1 MIGLATTGQS
11 EGSGVETT
19 SARRLAELVGDLG
32 GARSPRY
39 AALAV
44 RVRMLVAD
52 GRVPLGTRLPA
63 ERELASALE
72 LSRATVTAA
81 YARLRE
87 DGWATARQGAGT
99 FAALPAGPHRGAWV
113 PGPVDDGTIDMA
125 HAAPSAPPSVPAA
138 FAAALTELPRY
149 LPQHGYHPAGLPDL
163 RARIAERYTARGLPT
178 TPEQVLVTAGALH
191 GVGTAFQTV
200 LRRGQALM
208 VEQPTYPNALDA
220 ARAVGARLLPTALDA
235 DRPGDWL
242 ETAERSLRT
251 VRPPG
256 AYLMPD
262 FHNPTGRLLDTAGRE
277 RLAGALRRAGTTAVV
292 DETFAELWL
301 EAPAPPPLAAFGDG
315 HLSVG
320 SLSKTSWGGLRIGW
334 VRADAEM
341 VQRLT
346 TVAVRSTMA
355 GPVVE
360 QLAACALLDGAEVA
374 LGELRQQL
382 RERRAVLIDELRARL
397 PAWRVPEP
405 TGGLV
410 LWCGLPSPRS
420 RALVAAGEAHGLR
433 LAAGPLFGTGHSLD
447 DRLRLPYTHP
457 PGVLRSA
464 VALLALA
471 DADVERG
478 ARPGDA
484 DGRVLSDP
492 VV

>member
-1 MIGLATTGQS
+1 M
-11 EGSGVETT
+11 ETT

-39 AALAV
+39 AALAG

-63 ERELASALE
+63 ERDLATALA

-125 HAAPSAPPSVPAA
+125 HAAPSAPSSVPAA

-191 GVGTAFQTV
+191 GVSTAFQTV
-200 LRRGQALM
+200 LRRGQRLL

-242 ETAERSLRT
+242 EAAERALRT
-251 VRPPG
+251 VRPAA

-262 FHNPTGRLLDTAGRE
+262 FHNPTGRLLDTAARE
-277 RLAGALRRAGTTAVV
+277 QLAGALRRAGTTAVV

-301 EAPAPPPLAAFGDG
+301 DAPAPPPLAAFGDG

-334 VRADAEM
+334 VRADAET

-346 TVAVRSTMA
+346 AVAVRSMMA

-360 QLAACALLDGAEVA
+360 QLAACALLDGFRGGPRGAPAAVA
-374 LGELRQQL
+374 
-382 RERRAVLIDELRARL
+382 RAARS
-397 PAWRVPEP
+397 ADR
-405 TGGLV
+405 G
-410 LWCGLPSPRS
+410 
-420 RALVAAGEAHGLR
+420 AAGEAAGLAR
-433 LAAGPLFGTGHSLD
+433 ARAGRRPGALVRAALG
-447 DRLRLPYTHP
+447 
-457 PGVLRSA
+457 A
-464 VALLALA
+464 VAGAG
-471 DADVERG
+471 RGGGG
-478 ARPGDA
+478 ARPA
-484 DGRVLSDP
+484 ARGRPAVRHRPCPRRPAAPAVHAPAGRAPERRHAARACRRRCRPRRPAPTAVCVRRRIP

>member
-1 MIGLATTGQS
+1 
-11 EGSGVETT
+11 
-19 SARRLAELVGDLG
+19 
-32 GARSPRY
+32 
-39 AALAV
+39 
-44 RVRMLVAD
+44 
-52 GRVPLGTRLPA
+52 
-63 ERELASALE
+63 
-72 LSRATVTAA
+72 
-81 YARLRE
+81 
-87 DGWATARQGAGT
+87 
-99 FAALPAGPHRGAWV
+99 
-113 PGPVDDGTIDMA
+113 VDDDTIDMA
-125 HAAPSAPPSVPAA
+125 HAAPSAPSSVPAA

-200 LRRGQALM
+200 LRRGQRLL

-235 DRPGDWL
+235 DRPDDWL
-242 ETAERSLRT
+242 EAAERALRT
-251 VRPPG
+251 VRPAA

-277 RLAGALRRAGTTAVV
+277 QLAGALRRAGTTAVV

-301 EAPAPPPLAAFGDG
+301 DAPAPPPLAAFGDG
-315 HLSVG
+315 HVSVG

-334 VRADAEM
+334 IRAEAEVVR
-341 VQRLT
+341 RLT
-346 TVAVRSTMA
+346 AVAVRSTMA

-360 QLAACALLDGAEVA
+360 QLAACALLDGFQEAIE
-374 LGELRQQL
+374 ELRPQL
-382 RERRAVLIDELRARL
+382 RERRAALIDELRARL

-405 TGGLV
+405 AGGLV
-410 LWCGLPSPRS
+410 LWCGLPSARS
-420 RALVAAGEAHGLR
+420 RALVAAAEAHGLR
-433 LAAGPLFGTGHSLD
+433 LAAGPLFGTGHALD

-457 PGVLRSA
+457 PEVLRAA
-464 VALLALA
+464 VTLLAQA

-478 ARPGDA
+478 AGPEDG
-484 DGRVLSDP
+484 DGRAPSGP